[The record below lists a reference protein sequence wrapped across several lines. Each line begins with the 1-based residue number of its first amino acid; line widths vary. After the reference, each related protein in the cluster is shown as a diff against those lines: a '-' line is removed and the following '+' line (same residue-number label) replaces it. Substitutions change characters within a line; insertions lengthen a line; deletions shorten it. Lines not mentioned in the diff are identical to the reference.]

1 MKTRAETKGSI
12 LNKSRLIKTQRIR
25 RLHQLAVSSG
35 AACAAAICLWTAAS
49 AATRIK
55 KAPSELV
62 TGGYSA
68 DSFTGDAMKGDKYN
82 ELGNVYNSRYL
93 YPDSMTI
100 QTQSGSEKTIALFPD
115 KEPDMEYIDRLC
127 NWLSDVNTTSDA
139 EKGMSRDTVYIVKRT
154 YGGSVTAA
162 YICGSAIKFDDGE
175 WLTMDQADAE
185 VFQTIIQNI
194 YQRN

>member
-68 DSFTGDAMKGDKYN
+68 DSFTGDAMKGD
-82 ELGNVYNSRYL
+82 EFIPRQHD
-93 YPDSMTI
+93 DSNAVRFR
-100 QTQSGSEKTIALFPD
+100 KDNCAFP
-115 KEPDMEYIDRLC
+115 
-127 NWLSDVNTTSDA
+127 
-139 EKGMSRDTVYIVKRT
+139 
-154 YGGSVTAA
+154 
-162 YICGSAIKFDDGE
+162 
-175 WLTMDQADAE
+175 
-185 VFQTIIQNI
+185 
-194 YQRN
+194 